1 MQEAIRTRG
10 PGIMSDKDMVKF
22 QNAFENGEL
31 LAPEV

>member
-1 MQEAIRTRG
+1 MQQDIRTRG

-22 QNAFENGEL
+22 QNAFEKGEL